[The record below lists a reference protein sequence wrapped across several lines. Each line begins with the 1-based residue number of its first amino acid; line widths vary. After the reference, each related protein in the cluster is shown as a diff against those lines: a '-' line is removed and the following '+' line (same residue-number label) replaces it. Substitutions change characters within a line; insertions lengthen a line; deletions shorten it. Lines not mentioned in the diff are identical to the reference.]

1 MPDIPLGITILV
13 TVLRFLAIFTLL
25 LLLLN
30 PALSLLYR
38 IKEKP
43 KVIVAQD
50 NTLSLL
56 KNKDSLYYRNEYKES
71 LDEMIAQLQD
81 KYEIVPITFGAT
93 VKKNG
98 KIDFSEKHTDLAAVF
113 DYAGQQFATRQPEA
127 MILLSD
133 GIYNSGVNPRYK
145 IPAFPVYTVALGD
158 TTCYPDVYIRNIEA
172 DKYNFLHTIFP
183 VKVNIAAL
191 KQKGQRVKCV
201 LRENGNAIGEKTIE
215 IDRDNFLAELIFDVE
230 ARRTGVIRYSI
241 SLETGFQERSTEN
254 NRADTW
260 IHILDNSGEIAFFA
274 SAPHPDLAAIVNAMS
289 VSGVWHLKEHRW
301 EEKMD
306 TLKANLIILHNPDP
320 GLPEYEKLMREA
332 QRRKIAIWYILTDRK
347 HITDFARFGKH
358 YSVNFNPE
366 LNEYVIPV
374 VNRDFPYFE
383 FSENEMAAYSA
394 FPPLVLPF
402 GQLDTRAGRVLFNQ
416 KIKNTPTSNGMLA
429 FYETDG
435 NRICYLWGEGLWRWR
450 LYSYGES
457 GNHELFNTLIH
468 KIVGYMAAKKG
479 TDRFIHDVKP
489 LYGESEEVVINAE
502 LYNDSY
508 ELINTPDVK
517 LDLKHGEQIFSY
529 LLNRN
534 ANKYKINLGNLPAGK
549 YTYRIATNLKGE
561 NFEKKGTF
569 FVRSSSIELNDIVAN
584 RELLKEIAERSGGML
599 MERGDLNHL
608 VNVLNSDHNLKPVYK
623 SEVKFIEL
631 RGLEILGLILLLL
644 LCAEW
649 FLLKYFAG

>member
-1 MPDIPLGITILV
+1 M
-13 TVLRFLAIFTLL
+13 
-25 LLLLN
+25 
-30 PALSLLYR
+30 
-38 IKEKP
+38 
-43 KVIVAQD
+43 IVAQD

-71 LDEMIAQLQD
+71 LDNLIAQLQD
-81 KYEIVPITFGAT
+81 KYEIVPVTFGAT

-98 KIDFSEKHTDLAAVF
+98 EIDFSEKHTDLAAVF
-113 DYAGQQFATRQPEA
+113 DYAGQQFVTRQPEA

-183 VKVNIAAL
+183 VKASIAAI

-201 LRENGNAIGEKTIE
+201 LRENGNVIGEKTIE
-215 IDRDNFLAELIFDVE
+215 IDRDNYLTEFTFDVE

-241 SLETGFQERSTEN
+241 SLETGFQERSVEN

-289 VSGVWHLKEHRW
+289 VSGVWHCKEHRW
-301 EEKMD
+301 EEKLD
-306 TLKANLIILHNPDP
+306 TLKANLIILHNPNP
-320 GLPEYEKLMREA
+320 GLPEYEILMREA

-366 LNEYVIPV
+366 LNEYVTPA

-394 FPPLVLPF
+394 FPPLVIPF

-435 NRICYLWGEGLWRWR
+435 NRICYFWGEGLWRWR

-479 TDRFIHDVKP
+479 TDCFIHDIKP

-534 ANKYKINLGNLPAGK
+534 ANKYKINLGNLPAGE
-549 YTYRIATNLKGE
+549 YTYRMTTNLKGE

-569 FVRSSSIELNDIVAN
+569 FVRSSSLELNDIIAN

-599 MERGDLNHL
+599 MERGDLSQL